1 MRALIYWTLGGIG
14 GVQRFNALLTKAL
27 SELGLSVTILVPSL
41 SDLNNIKIYHGINIT
56 KLTGINVI
64 KYKIVD
70 CNNHFCGLLNSF
82 IGNNILTDLANN
94 HDLLFLDSLFLQP
107 FHTNKNKNIIFYL
120 HGAITTP
127 RPRPVFTLKP
137 HRLFLHAFLSL
148 GSKYSILTDAK
159 NVYANSLFTA
169 YLTEK
174 ALGIRPKVLYPPIDW
189 ELIRRY
195 ATHKEPVVSM
205 LARFS
210 SSKGQEFVIRAF
222 SKALSICNS
231 ELELVLMGAAEDL
244 TSLSYVKRL
253 MSLSR
258 ELGVGRRVR
267 FLVNPSIDTVY
278 RVLGRSTAFIHVRP
292 YEPFGIVVA
301 EAMAAGAVPIVHRS
315 GGPWIDIVQI
325 GKYGVGFVDE
335 EEAAL
340 GICRSVELA
349 RELGG
354 RVVER
359 AREFSYEVF
368 RERIRNIVEGLNA

>member
-1 MRALIYWTLGGIG
+1 
-14 GVQRFNALLTKAL
+14 
-27 SELGLSVTILVPSL
+27 
-41 SDLNNIKIYHGINIT
+41 
-56 KLTGINVI
+56 
-64 KYKIVD
+64 
-70 CNNHFCGLLNSF
+70 
-82 IGNNILTDLANN
+82 
-94 HDLLFLDSLFLQP
+94 
-107 FHTNKNKNIIFYL
+107 
-120 HGAITTP
+120 
-127 RPRPVFTLKP
+127 
-137 HRLFLHAFLSL
+137 
-148 GSKYSILTDAK
+148 
-159 NVYANSLFTA
+159 
-169 YLTEK
+169 
-174 ALGIRPKVLYPPIDW
+174 
-189 ELIRRY
+189 
-195 ATHKEPVVSM
+195 M

-222 SKALSICNS
+222 SKALSLCNS

-244 TSLSYVKRL
+244 TSLSYVRRL

-267 FLVNPSIDTVY
+267 FLVNPPIDTVY
-278 RVLGRSTAFIHVRP
+278 GVLGRSTAFIHVRP

-315 GGPWIDIVQI
+315 GGPWIDIVQM
-325 GKYGVGFVDE
+325 GRYGLGFVDE

-368 RERIRNIVEGLNA
+368 RERVRNIVEGLNA